1 MIKVILKFFELLG
14 FLKDLEKTGNKHKS
28 QSQKILNRVQ
38 DLDEILF
45 EVILSQNNSIKLGQ
59 NLKILI

>member
-1 MIKVILKFFELLG
+1 MIKGILKFFELLG

-28 QSQKILNRVQ
+28 QSQ
-38 DLDEILF
+38 
-45 EVILSQNNSIKLGQ
+45 VILSQNNSRKLGQ